1 MTWQLDHLAFNAADG
16 APLQNL
22 FGTLLGLQV
31 GPRPPFPFPG
41 RWLYQGK
48 QALVHVIERADV
60 NKPALSHIA
69 LCTATDKSVVLQHVQ
84 ASGLPH
90 RIAQVPETDTWQI
103 FVQLPG
109 GLLLEL
115 KAQSAQA
122 LHSNEL

>member
-22 FGTLLGLQV
+22 FDTLLGLHV

-41 RWLYQGK
+41 RWLYQGN
-48 QALVHVIERADV
+48 QPLVHVIERGDV
-60 NKPALSHIA
+60 IEPALSHIA
-69 LCTATDKSVVLQHVQ
+69 LRTATDASVVLQHVQ

-122 LHSNEL
+122 LPSNEL